1 MIHTCIFILMILM
14 KGEVAEVN
22 HFAPF
27 AMGIDSFKFIN
38 GLTLVSVIF
47 LFQAYDIGLE

>member
-1 MIHTCIFILMILM
+1 MIHTCIFILI
-14 KGEVAEVN
+14 KGEVAEVT

-27 AMGIDSFKFIN
+27 AMGIDSFKFID

-47 LFQAYDIGLE
+47 LFQANDIGLE